1 MAFGLAC
8 VTACRFFP
16 PCELGAERRRADVFL
31 RRTGW
36 LQPSPSL
43 WCLQNFV
50 QLMNAARSN
59 NLSEKQTRHRP
70 SAFGRRSLGTG
81 RVAARPD
88 NLPPWQLER
97 MAVLHRACE
106 RVKERRARGERLL
119 RSIGKVARSLNRQPF
134 KSDPAR
140 KLKLSPNTLLRWYY
154 AWCANGESKA
164 AFRLKF
170 TACHSLFKSLV
181 IAKFADFLM
190 AHPRRSFRVNWNI
203 FSSRPGNFH
212 GRWRPAKRAV
222 KAAMKKAA
230 EIKARVRGASN

>member
-1 MAFGLAC
+1 MASGLAC
-8 VTACRFFP
+8 ITACRFFL
-16 PCELGAERRRADVFL
+16 PCELGAERRRADIFFN
-31 RRTGW
+31 RAEW
-36 LQPSPSL
+36 LQLFRSL
-43 WCLQNFV
+43 WRLQNFV
-50 QLMNAARSN
+50 HHMNAARSN
-59 NLSEKQTRHRP
+59 NLSEKQTRHRLT
-70 SAFGRRSLGTG
+70 AFRRSLGTG
-81 RVAARPD
+81 RVAARPE

-97 MAVLHRACE
+97 MAILQRACE

-119 RSIGKVARSLNRQPF
+119 RSIGKVARSLNGQPF

-154 AWCANGESKA
+154 AWCAKGESES

-170 TACHSLFKSLV
+170 TACHSLFKALV

-203 FSSRPGNFH
+203 FSSRPGNFR